1 VNYFLIER
9 FLDGGGLRAFL
20 GLNSIL
26 LFFFYIFLSTYGRGI
41 RHSKNILLFIATS
54 IYLLVVGLFSVV
66 ASRDIFYI
74 VYELYPLIEACSYFL
89 IGYYLVALGLK
100 KELIISLFLF
110 CLINVF
116 FDIFIT
122 VYYYLNNLKFA
133 YTVDVGV
140 LVNRIPDSLL
150 PLYLAIT
157 LVMTN
162 FFQNR
167 YVKYLNRLL
176 VVIILVLLLICF
188 WRTLMI
194 SGFVVLTVFMLK
206 NKDVSILRT
215 IKLYFIP
222 ILLVISIVFIVV
234 EKNTGL
240 STTSMIIERVTSAF
254 DNNKSRSI
262 EGRLLDAQSVML
274 QVAKNP
280 VIGSGFG
287 GLYEDQ
293 SGGKYYLGSTSNYLI
308 RFIAHFG
315 IPIFLLMIA
324 IFAINY
330 INSSKL
336 KKYLEL
342 QKNYNSLNSRV
353 LIQLSNY
360 VSLAVLV
367 ILVGFPSVLHYPML
381 SIMFLII
388 GATVWDRF
396 SYRR

>member
-1 VNYFLIER
+1 
-9 FLDGGGLRAFL
+9 
-20 GLNSIL
+20 
-26 LFFFYIFLSTYGRGI
+26 
-41 RHSKNILLFIATS
+41 
-54 IYLLVVGLFSVV
+54 
-66 ASRDIFYI
+66 
-74 VYELYPLIEACSYFL
+74 
-89 IGYYLVALGLK
+89 
-100 KELIISLFLF
+100 
-110 CLINVF
+110 
-116 FDIFIT
+116 
-122 VYYYLNNLKFA
+122 
-133 YTVDVGV
+133 
-140 LVNRIPDSLL
+140 
-150 PLYLAIT
+150 
-157 LVMTN
+157 
-162 FFQNR
+162 
-167 YVKYLNRLL
+167 
-176 VVIILVLLLICF
+176 
-188 WRTLMI
+188 MI